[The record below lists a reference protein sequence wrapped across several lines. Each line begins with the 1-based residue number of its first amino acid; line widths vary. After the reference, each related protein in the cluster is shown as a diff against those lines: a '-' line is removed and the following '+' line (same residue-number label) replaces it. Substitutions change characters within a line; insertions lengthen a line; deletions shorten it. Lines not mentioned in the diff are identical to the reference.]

1 MSTSTGQVALWKD
14 VGRIA
19 ALAAIV
25 APLIGLA
32 LYERD
37 RRDGRL
43 STMKS
48 SSLIL
53 RLVAGV

>member
-37 RRDGRL
+37 RRDGH
-43 STMKS
+43 
-48 SSLIL
+48 
-53 RLVAGV
+53 